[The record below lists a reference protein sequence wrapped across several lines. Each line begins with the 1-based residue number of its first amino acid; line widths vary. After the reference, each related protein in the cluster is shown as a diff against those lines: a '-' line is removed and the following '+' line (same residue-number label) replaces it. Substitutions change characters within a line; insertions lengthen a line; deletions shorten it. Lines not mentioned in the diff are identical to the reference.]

1 MFYIK
6 KNNNNKNK
14 CAKML
19 ARFRFLNNWIIF
31 WKQTALDKLMFINV
45 NKPSNYTTTDMSLLD
60 YKMEIK
66 TNTKLSEQFLNPIK
80 IL

>member
-31 WKQTALDKLMFINV
+31 WKQTALDKLIFI
-45 NKPSNYTTTDMSLLD
+45 KC
-60 YKMEIK
+60 IK
-66 TNTKLSEQFLNPIK
+66 NS
-80 IL
+80 

>member
-6 KNNNNKNK
+6 KKNNNKNK

-31 WKQTALDKLMFINV
+31 WKQTALDKLIFI
-45 NKPSNYTTTDMSLLD
+45 KC
-60 YKMEIK
+60 IK
-66 TNTKLSEQFLNPIK
+66 NS
-80 IL
+80 